1 MLKGIPENLYKDVF
15 VAMFESLLRTHGFF
29 DRMNKPCMVAVASCT
44 KVRVYVRGEVVRP
57 ERNLRTAGQMRAEM
71 NATSNIFEEEG
82 IRFLQKGAIHSGWDL
97 QIMLFPPAMFD
108 EDVFFSL
115 HLASRTSAMKM
126 YAVEYCEVAMAGGSW
141 NQDFQNCLSE
151 LVLGSSKPIFASKLS
166 KYLFC
171 RIHFFHLPQ
180 DLSPTFDK

>member
-1 MLKGIPENLYKDVF
+1 
-15 VAMFESLLRTHGFF
+15 
-29 DRMNKPCMVAVASCT
+29 MN
-44 KVRVYVRGEVVRP
+44 
-57 ERNLRTAGQMRAEM
+57 N
-71 NATSNIFEEEG
+71 FHDEG

-166 KYLFC
+166 IY
-171 RIHFFHLPQ
+171 
-180 DLSPTFDK
+180 